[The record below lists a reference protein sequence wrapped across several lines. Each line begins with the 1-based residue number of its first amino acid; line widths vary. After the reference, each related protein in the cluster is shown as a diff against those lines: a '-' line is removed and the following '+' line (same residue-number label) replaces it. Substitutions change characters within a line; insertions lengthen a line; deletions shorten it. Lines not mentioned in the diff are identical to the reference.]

1 MSTGAPHK
9 VLSTDLKMHALIAA
23 RFAWFKLYSQ
33 DRLYSPLPPNL
44 QLLEAKAEGISDELN
59 NHHQGMVASAV
70 YCMKKKALKC
80 LRAMG
85 GTFEG
90 RCI

>member
-1 MSTGAPHK
+1 VRRGAA
-9 VLSTDLKMHALIAA
+9 ALV
-23 RFAWFKLYSQ
+23 SG
-33 DRLYSPLPPNL
+33 S
-44 QLLEAKAEGISDELN
+44 LEAKAEGIFDELN

-70 YCMKKKALKC
+70 YCMKKRARKC

-90 RCI
+90 RRV

>member
-1 MSTGAPHK
+1 
-9 VLSTDLKMHALIAA
+9 MHALIAA

-70 YCMKKKALKC
+70 YCMKKRALKC

-90 RCI
+90 RRV